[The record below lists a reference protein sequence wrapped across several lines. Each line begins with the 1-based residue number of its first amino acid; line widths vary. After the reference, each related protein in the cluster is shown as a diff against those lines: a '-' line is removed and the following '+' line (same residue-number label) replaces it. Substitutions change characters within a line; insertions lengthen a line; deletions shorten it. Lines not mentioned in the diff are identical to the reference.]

1 MGVIKKKPYEISIW
15 EDRLVTENDISY
27 YKEVK
32 LAVIG
37 SDTMESP
44 NRAFDPILVEN
55 VNGEKTLTFSL
66 AYKYYDEYTGELV
79 TNVFYKY
86 LINERKVKL
95 FYNDEWF
102 EFVIKEC
109 NEKVQKENLGE
120 YLKFF
125 VDDFS
130 RDDFDFYNCNCICF
144 YLVPKV

>member
-1 MGVIKKKPYEISIW
+1 MGVIRKKPYEISIW
-15 EDRLVTENDISY
+15 EDRLVTENNISY

-37 SDTMESP
+37 SDKMDSP
-44 NRAFDPILVEN
+44 NRAFDPVLVEN

-66 AYKYYDEYTGELV
+66 AFKYYDEYTGKIIE
-79 TNVFYKY
+79 NPFYPY

-109 NEKVQKENLGE
+109 EETSTENIFNYTAKEL
-120 YLKFF
+120 
-125 VDDFS
+125 FS
-130 RDDFDFYNCNCICF
+130 LETLN
-144 YLVPKV
+144 